1 MPAPDEVLA
10 ARRKVVLLVDDQSI
24 VYEAVRGMIEREDD
38 IELHYCADP
47 AMALEMAAKVTPNV
61 ILQDLVMPGISGL
74 TLVRYFRAHP
84 VTRDVPLVV
93 LSTKEDPAIK
103 AEAFALGANDYMVKL
118 PDRLELLARV
128 RYHAQGYIN
137 LLQRNEAYAALLES
151 RQQLEVR
158 NRFIRETFGRYLS
171 DEVVNSLLETP
182 EGLQLGG
189 EKRRVTI
196 LMSDLRGFTRV
207 AEGLPPEKVVL
218 LINNYL
224 EAMTEVIVEHQGT
237 IDEFIGD
244 AILVIFGA
252 PIARDDDARRA
263 ITCAVAMQLAMDGV
277 NEKNERHGLPR
288 VEMGIGLNT
297 GEVVVG
303 NIGSHKR
310 AKYGVVGTTVNVT
323 SRIESFTCGGQVLMS
338 ESTMRDAGEGVEVE
352 GMIEATAKGVAE
364 PIAIYEVGGIDGLR
378 LPRREAESIELAT
391 PLPVRFSIF
400 EGKHATN
407 ASVSGAIVRCSTVG
421 AEIAAPPP
429 APLTNLKLQIAGVGD
444 VYAKVTRG
452 LAPDR
457 FDVRFT
463 SVPDGFEKI
472 LRM

>member
-1 MPAPDEVLA
+1 MSNPE
-10 ARRKVVLLVDDQSI
+10 RKIVLLVDDQAI
-24 VYEAVRGMIEREDD
+24 VYEAVRGMIEGEPD

-47 AMALEMAAKVTPNV
+47 AEALEMATRVAPML
-61 ILQDLVMPGISGL
+61 ILQDLVMPAISGL

-103 AEAFALGANDYMVKL
+103 AEAFALGANDYLVKL

-137 LLQRNEAYAALLES
+137 LLQRNEALK
-151 RQQLEVR
+151 QLEVR

-207 AEGLPPEKVVL
+207 AEALPPEKVVL

-224 EAMTEVIVEHQGT
+224 EAMTEVIVAHQGT

-252 PIARDDDARRA
+252 PMTRDDDAKRA
-263 ITCAVAMQLAMDGV
+263 VTCAVAMQLAMAQV
-277 NEKNERHGLPR
+277 NEKNERHGLPA
-288 VEMGIGLNT
+288 VEMGIGVNT

-310 AKYGVVGTTVNVT
+310 AKYGVVGTPVNVT
-323 SRIESFTCGGQVLMS
+323 SRIESFTFGGQVLMS
-338 ESTMRDAGEGVEVE
+338 ESTRDEVGDAVAID
-352 GMIEATAKGVAE
+352 GMIEASVKGVAE
-364 PIAIYEVGGIDGLR
+364 PIAIYEVAGVGNLR
-378 LPRREAESIELAT
+378 LPRREAEPVELST
-391 PLPVRFSIF
+391 PMPVRFSVL
-400 EGKHATN
+400 EGKHASST
-407 ASVSGAIVRCSTVG
+407 SVSGAIVRCSTVG

-429 APLTNLKLQIAGVGD
+429 APLTHIRLQIAGVGD
-444 VYAKVTRG
+444 AYAKVTRG
-452 LAPDR
+452 GADH

-463 SVPDGFEKI
+463 SLPDGFEKI
-472 LRM
+472 LK

>member
-1 MPAPDEVLA
+1 VSIPEGLT
-10 ARRKVVLLVDDQSI
+10 ARRKVVLLVDDQAI
-24 VYEAVRGMIEREDD
+24 VHEAVRAMVENEDD

-47 AMALEMAAKVTPNV
+47 AEALEMAAKVAPTV

-93 LSTKEDPAIK
+93 LSTKEEPAIK

-137 LLQRNEAYAALLES
+137 LLQRNEALK
-151 RQQLEVR
+151 QLEIR

-171 DEVVNSLLETP
+171 DEVVNSILETP
-182 EGLQLGG
+182 EGLKLGG

-196 LMSDLRGFTRV
+196 LMSDLRGFTRI
-207 AEGLPPEKVVL
+207 AEGLPPENVVL

-224 EAMTEVIVEHQGT
+224 EAMTEVIVAHQGT

-263 ITCAVAMQLAMDGV
+263 VHCAVAMQLAMAQV
-277 NEKNERHGLPR
+277 NEKNEGLGLPV
-288 VEMGIGLNT
+288 VEMGIGVNT

-323 SRIESFTCGGQVLMS
+323 SRIESFTFGGQVLMS
-338 ESTMRDAGEGVEVE
+338 ESTMNEAGDGVAIE
-352 GMIEATAKGVAE
+352 GMIEASVKGVAE
-364 PIAIYEVGGIDGLR
+364 PIAIYEVGGVDGLS
-378 LPRREAESIELAT
+378 LPRREAEPVELAT
-391 PLPVRFSIF
+391 PLPVRFSVL
-400 EGKHATN
+400 EGKHAGS

-429 APLTNLKLQIAGVGD
+429 ANLTNLKLQIAGIGD

-452 LAPDR
+452 GADH

-463 SVPDGFEKI
+463 SLPDGFEKI
-472 LRM
+472 LKG